1 MILSKLVYNSTLEN
15 KVVSNFK
22 KIHLSNLLSPFL
34 FLLAIAIMLFKKNAL
49 NIIEY
54 IEIQKQLFFF
64 LNSKIVKIPN
74 LIVNIT
80 QLGDAIIFFPLL
92 TAFIIYAPK
101 LWSALSISSIIAV
114 LFSISLKRLFVVPRP
129 AAVFDNDTFI
139 IIGETLSSTH
149 SSLPSGHSITIFM
162 IITILLHAF
171 MPKKISYKVIFSFFI
186 LSLGLIVSFTRVGV
200 GAHFPLDVII
210 GSIIGYMSAI
220 IGIMIN
226 NNVDYF
232 NWLKNKKYY
241 PILILLLTICMVIII
256 TKLMTNNLL
265 IFYLS
270 ILALLVTNYSMIN
283 IYFKKPF

>member
-1 MILSKLVYNSTLEN
+1 
-15 KVVSNFK
+15 
-22 KIHLSNLLSPFL
+22 
-34 FLLAIAIMLFKKNAL
+34 
-49 NIIEY
+49 
-54 IEIQKQLFFF
+54 
-64 LNSKIVKIPN
+64 
-74 LIVNIT
+74 
-80 QLGDAIIFFPLL
+80 
-92 TAFIIYAPK
+92 
-101 LWSALSISSIIAV
+101 
-114 LFSISLKRLFVVPRP
+114 
-129 AAVFDNDTFI
+129 
-139 IIGETLSSTH
+139 
-149 SSLPSGHSITIFM
+149 M